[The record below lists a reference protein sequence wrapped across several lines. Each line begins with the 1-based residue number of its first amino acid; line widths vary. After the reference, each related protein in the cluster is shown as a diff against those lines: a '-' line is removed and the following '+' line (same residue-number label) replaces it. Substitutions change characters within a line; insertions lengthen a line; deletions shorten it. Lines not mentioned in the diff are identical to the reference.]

1 MELKH
6 AIETVVVHAGVRPEP
21 TVGAVMTPI
30 FQTSTYAQEEPGKP
44 RSWDYSRA
52 GNPTRAVLEES
63 LAAIEGAKFALSW
76 PSGLAAT
83 QAVLQLLEPG
93 AHVLASEDGYGGTGR
108 LFRQFFAKYGI
119 KFEFIDF
126 RDPDFVFSRMTEK
139 TKLVWLESPTN
150 PLMRIA
156 NIAAISRGA
165 KSVGAMTVVDNTF
178 ASPIFQRPLELG
190 ADIVVHS
197 TTKYIGGHSDLIGGA
212 LMLNNAEL
220 AEKLRF
226 TQFAAGSVNSPFESF
241 LILRSIKTLAIR
253 MRKHQENAILV
264 ARALEEMP
272 EFAEVIYPGLKSH
285 PQHELAKSQ
294 MSGFSGVISLRI
306 GGGYEE
312 AAAFLMRLKI
322 FTLAESLGGVES
334 LANHPLTMTHASVP
348 EEMRS
353 RLGITPDLIRLSVGI
368 EDAHDL
374 IEDILRALKS
384 ER

>member
-1 MELKH
+1 MESKH
-6 AIETVVVHAGVRPEP
+6 GIETVCVHAGVRPEP

-30 FQTSTYAQEEPGKP
+30 FQTSTYAQEDPGRPKA
-44 RSWDYSRA
+44 WDYSRA

-63 LAAIEGAKFALSW
+63 LASIEGAKFGLSW

-93 AHVLASEDGYGGTGR
+93 SHVLASEDGYGGTGR
-108 LFRQFFAKYGI
+108 LFREFFAKYGI
-119 KFEFIDF
+119 QFEFVDF
-126 RDPDFVFSRMTEK
+126 RDPDFVVSRMTKK

-156 NIAAISRGA
+156 NIPAISHGA
-165 KSVGAMTVVDNTF
+165 KGVGAITAVDNTF

-212 LMLNNAEL
+212 LMLNNGVL

-241 LILRSIKTLAIR
+241 MILRSIKTLAIR
-253 MRKHQENAILV
+253 MRKHQENAIAI

-272 EFAEVIYPGLKSH
+272 EFTEIIYPGLNSH
-285 PQHELAKSQ
+285 PQHDLAKSQ

-306 GGGYEE
+306 DGGYER
-312 AAAFLMRLKI
+312 AASFLKRLKI

-348 EEMRS
+348 EDMRR

-368 EDAHDL
+368 EDANDL
-374 IEDILRALKS
+374 IDDIRDALRL
-384 ER
+384 EI